1 MERKPRFDDD
11 KIRADKRSNDIAR
24 DTKTAQLKSKR
35 MKKEAADRGKED
47 KAIPVSKLNASNDT

>member
-35 MKKEAADRGKED
+35 MKKEAVDQELGGET
-47 KAIPVSKLNASNDT
+47 IPVSKLNASNDT